1 MRYTVLQ
8 LTDLHIGATW
18 GESAVDALAAAVTA
32 IRRCLPAAP
41 DAVLVSGDIAHTGA
55 DAEYA
60 LARAELDRL
69 GAPLYVIP
77 GNHDDRAGLGR
88 HFEVRASD
96 LATLSYVADVG
107 PLRLVALDTQRPG
120 SASGQLDE
128 SRLAWLD
135 GALAEAR
142 CTPTLL
148 AMHHPPLVTGIPA
161 MDAIGIP
168 VDERR
173 ALTEIVTR
181 HPQVQVIATGH
192 VHRTIVGRLGAAT
205 VLAIPST
212 SLQLALDFEADEVQL
227 VREPPCFALHLL
239 LDGSI
244 VSHVQPVDSAPA

>member
-1 MRYTVLQ
+1 V
-8 LTDLHIGATW
+8 A
-18 GESAVDALAAAVTA
+18 A
-32 IRRCLPAAP
+32 IRRLLPGAP
-41 DAVLVSGDIAHTGA
+41 DAVLVSGDIAHAGA
-55 DAEYA
+55 DTEYA

-77 GNHDDRAGLGR
+77 GNHDDRTALR
-88 HFEVRASD
+88 QHFDVPASD
-96 LATLSYVADVG
+96 LATLNYAADIG

-142 CTPTLL
+142 STPTLL

-161 MDAIGIP
+161 MDMIGIP
-168 VDERR
+168 ADERL

-181 HPQVQVIATGH
+181 HPQIQTIAAGH
-192 VHRTIVGRLGAAT
+192 VHRTVIGRLGAAT

-212 SLQLALDFEADEVQL
+212 SLQLALDLEADEIQL

-239 LDGSI
+239 LDGGI